1 MFKFDN
7 NTPIYIQLVEQLKID
22 IISGQLKSGERL
34 PSVRDLALQNKVNPN
49 TMQKALVEL
58 EELNLIYTE
67 RTNGKY
73 VTEDTKLIEK
83 HKNDP
88 NSIFITGGNGD
99 GGIGIVVENRVSGDR
114 ARIAEGPLKIET
126 PLEVI
131 KKAIS
136 IGDGFTEKMRPP
148 LGLKARIKEILNML

>member
-83 HKNDP
+83 YKKQYADELTKKYLSNMQEIGFKELDT
-88 NSIFITGGNGD
+88 FDYLQKVGGN
-99 GGIGIVVENRVSGDR
+99 
-114 ARIAEGPLKIET
+114 K
-126 PLEVI
+126 
-131 KKAIS
+131 
-136 IGDGFTEKMRPP
+136 
-148 LGLKARIKEILNML
+148 